1 MSMPP
6 EAMSARA
13 LNQQQ
18 HYYRMKKYAEE
29 KGLEVASKP
38 APEPELQSEPNPN
51 PAPEEKK

>member
-1 MSMPP
+1 MAKPP

-29 KGLEVASKP
+29 KGIEVTP
-38 APEPELQSEPNPN
+38 PPTPEPEPEPNLN
-51 PAPEEKK
+51 PTPEEKE

>member
-1 MSMPP
+1 MPP